1 VALTRSCS
9 VGQQPGLEATQIT
22 GSRPQKRW
30 HQFVAS
36 PCVYCTDAFAAF
48 QQIDI
53 EDYSEE
59 NKPVLRLFGVTEVR
73 WILR

>member
-1 VALTRSCS
+1 
-9 VGQQPGLEATQIT
+9 
-22 GSRPQKRW
+22 
-30 HQFVAS
+30 
-36 PCVYCTDAFAAF
+36 VYCTDAFAAF